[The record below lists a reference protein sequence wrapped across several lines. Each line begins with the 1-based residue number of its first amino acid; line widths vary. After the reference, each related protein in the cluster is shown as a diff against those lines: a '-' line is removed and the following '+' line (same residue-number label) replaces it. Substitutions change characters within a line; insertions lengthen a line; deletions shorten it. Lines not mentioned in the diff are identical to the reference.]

1 MFNKEHTMKT
11 IQLPDIKEGE
21 KYAGFTMKDGLPADH
36 IILIPG
42 EPDDEL
48 NWEYA
53 KAWAADQGGE
63 LPDRQAGALLYANL
77 KSEFKSDWYWLSEQY
92 SPYLAWLQTFNTGYQ
107 DDYDKDNAFRVRAV
121 RRLPIQ

>member
-1 MFNKEHTMKT
+1 MKT
-11 IQLPDIKEGE
+11 IQLPELKEGE

-48 NWEYA
+48 NWEDA

-77 KSEFKSDWYWLSEQY
+77 KSEFKPDWYWLSEQY
-92 SPYLAWLQTFNTGYQ
+92 SPYYAWNQHFYYGGQGTHG
-107 DDYDKDNAFRVRAV
+107 KHVGFRVRAV

>member
-1 MFNKEHTMKT
+1 MKT
-11 IQLPDIKEGE
+11 IQLPELKEGE

-48 NWEYA
+48 NWEDA

-77 KSEFKSDWYWLSEQY
+77 KSEFKPDWYWLSEQY
-92 SPYLAWLQTFNTGYQ
+92 SPYRAWNQTFTNGLQLTNVKGGV
-107 DDYDKDNAFRVRAV
+107 FRVRAV